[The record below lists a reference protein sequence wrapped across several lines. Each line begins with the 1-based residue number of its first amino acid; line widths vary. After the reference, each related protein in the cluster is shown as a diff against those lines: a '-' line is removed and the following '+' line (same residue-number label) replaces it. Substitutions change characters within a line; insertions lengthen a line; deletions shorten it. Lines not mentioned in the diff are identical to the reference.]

1 MGDSVKLNMKR
12 ILSKLKKINFTSI
25 MFFVFSLI
33 SATFAWFA
41 FSNIVDNDMQIDIK
55 AWKVDI
61 SEGDSLITNKLEI
74 EIPDFYPG
82 NEMVAKEITISN
94 EGDISS
100 VVSYKISSL
109 RILDE
114 EFDVSNQDILFD
126 NLAQIYPFTINFN
139 LDKEFLEIGDE
150 AVFSYSIVWPLDSG
164 DDNADAQWGNRSYDF
179 LVAEQAKKNQDNSYQ
194 IRSSISITIDLLVE
208 QFVDNGTN
216 VVDEMYS
223 FGTSKRLNME
233 NYDSC
238 IISEP
243 DCLRFYVIENENKK
257 SMTTVKMMADPT
269 AQFTHSDY
277 ASATGT
283 IDAIS
288 LMDIISSDIVNTQ
301 IVRPG
306 YSNRILGKAND
317 KSYYTSILEY
327 MNETDA
333 YIIFDMNEFPMFLS
347 GDCYWVSN
355 AQYPNL
361 VVDYFGGTTL
371 QLHFK
376 KENWCMSVPVIDYTK

>member
-1 MGDSVKLNMKR
+1 
-12 ILSKLKKINFTSI
+12 
-25 MFFVFSLI
+25 MFFIFSII
-33 SATFAWFA
+33 STTFAWFA
-41 FSNIVDNDMQIDIK
+41 FSNIVDNDMEIDIK

-74 EIPDFYPG
+74 DIPDFYPG
-82 NEMVAKEITISN
+82 NDMVTKDVTISN

-100 VVSYKISSL
+100 IVSYKISSL

-114 EFDVSNQDILFD
+114 EFDVSNQDLLFD
-126 NLAQIYPFTINFN
+126 NLAQTYPFTINFN
-139 LDKEFLEIGDE
+139 LNKEFLDIGDK

-164 DDNADAQWGNRSYDF
+164 DDNADALWGNRAYEF
-179 LVAEQAKKNQDNSYQ
+179 LTAEQAKKSRDSSYD
-194 IRSSISITIDLLVE
+194 IRPSISITVDLLVE

-216 VVDEMYS
+216 VVDETYN
-223 FGTSKRLNME
+223 FGSYKYLNTTS
-233 NYDSC
+233 YASC
-238 IISEP
+238 DISDP
-243 DCLRFYVIENENKK
+243 DCVKFFVIEKENKK
-257 SMTTVKMMADPT
+257 SSASVKMMADPIRVY
-269 AQFTHSDY
+269 THSDY
-277 ASATGT
+277 AGSSGT
-283 IDAIS
+283 IDAIT
-288 LMDIISSDIVNTQ
+288 LMDIISSDVVNTQ

-317 KSYYTSILEY
+317 KSYYSSILEY

-361 VVDYFGGTTL
+361 VVDYLGDTTL
-371 QLHFK
+371 QLHF
-376 KENWCMSVPVIDYTK
+376 ERTNWCMSVPVIDYNK